1 MFCIAASLDYVEITN
16 PQVTV
21 KVGEKV
27 EVVCNT
33 VAQYKKFTLQWE
45 TIGEFYGGFQS
56 GREYT
61 YDCFWC
67 MALL

>member
-45 TIGEFYGGFQS
+45 TIGEFYMWQRNFLLWQS
-56 GREYT
+56 FNIIICY
-61 YDCFWC
+61 
-67 MALL
+67 